1 MDSRTVQAVQR
12 LAKTRNEPEPLAPVA
27 APLQIFASTS
37 IGRNPPASSGAG
49 GIEGPLT
56 ETGRTY
62 HTTKAVSS
70 DGLFTWAVP
79 DTISMRD
86 AAGRPVDLIM
96 LEPE

>member
-1 MDSRTVQAVQR
+1 MDSRTVQAIQR
-12 LAKTRNEPEPLAPVA
+12 LAKTRAEPEPLAPI
-27 APLQIFASTS
+27 APPVQILASSS

-56 ETGRTY
+56 EIDRTY
-62 HTTKAVSS
+62 YTAKAVSS

-79 DTISMRD
+79 HVISMRD

-96 LEPE
+96 LEP